1 MKESVNKQ
9 AERLVNGDR
18 QWAYDHPLENCERIV
33 IIWGVILDTDPV
45 APEKVALM
53 LAGMKIAREIYR
65 HKEDN
70 LVDLA
75 GYSACVQM
83 IYDKKEELQIQ
94 QAERDDYD
102 RNFKPAVY
110 EETTIG

>member
-1 MKESVNKQ
+1 
-9 AERLVNGDR
+9 
-18 QWAYDHPLENCERIV
+18 
-33 IIWGVILDTDPV
+33 
-45 APEKVALM
+45 M